1 MANKRLGLTRSEAN
15 RLRHA
20 SVALNV
26 FGFFFF
32 VSDHI
37 VLCALLK
44 IVAEGLRIPF
54 FEHTRARDMTGLSI
68 FFMVGSILAIVLR
81 LR

>member
-1 MANKRLGLTRSEAN
+1 M
-15 RLRHA
+15 RHV

-32 VSDHI
+32 ISGQI
-37 VLCALLK
+37 VACALIK

-54 FEHTRARDMTGLSI
+54 FEHTQARDMSGLSC
-68 FFMVGSILAIVLR
+68 FFIAGSILAIVLR

>member
-1 MANKRLGLTRSEAN
+1 MPERKLGLTRSESN
-15 RLRHA
+15 RLRRI
-20 SVALNV
+20 SVVLNV

-32 VSDHI
+32 ITGHI
-37 VLCALLK
+37 VLCALIK

-54 FEHTRARDMTGLSI
+54 FEHTRARDMTGLSL
-68 FFMVGSILAIVLR
+68 FFIAGSILAIFLR

>member
-1 MANKRLGLTRSEAN
+1 MAIKRLGLSRSEAN

-26 FGFFFF
+26 IGFFFF
-32 VSDHI
+32 ISGHI
-37 VLCALLK
+37 VVCALIK

-54 FEHTRARDMTGLSI
+54 FEHTRARDMTGLSL
-68 FFMVGSILAIVLR
+68 FFIAGSILAIVLR